1 MSHGV
6 PAPMLE
12 ELAREATLA
21 DVSILVDGNGAE
33 LHGNGAELH
42 GNGAVLKGVE
52 VPQDLGGISPKEVP
66 LHEGKEVILV
76 DDNDSGQEDG
86 GEGKVDENAPRVGL
100 RFKTYD
106 DTLKYYKQ
114 YAEDSGFSAIILKSS
129 YLKSG
134 VCRRLV
140 IGCSRAGRG
149 RANACYLSRESTKIN
164 CPARISLKL
173 RQDRWLHID
182 DAKLEHNHPLNQS
195 STSLINCYK
204 KLTDAKNGGSAS
216 RLKGRRNIPAE
227 KEQGNFT
234 EIGRLKFGEGDDEY
248 IQKFFGNM
256 QNKNPYFFYLV
267 DLDNQGRL
275 RNLFW
280 SDARSRAANDYF
292 GHDVV
297 YFDTSYLTEK
307 YDLPLVFFTG
317 MNNHG
322 QPVLF
327 GTGLL
332 SDLSADSYAWLF
344 RAFLSC
350 MKGLCPKAIITEH
363 YNAIL
368 DAVQEVLPEVRHR
381 LCLYRIMKD
390 VAENLKEHAEFKTI
404 KKALKKV
411 TYGSLK
417 IPEFETDWKKIIE
430 EHGLGENGCL
440 SSLYEH
446 RQLWAPAYLRDK
458 FWAGMSISQSGESIS
473 SYYDG
478 FVYPKTSLKQF
489 FSKYE
494 MILENKY
501 KKEWQADEES
511 SHRSPLTVTKF
522 YMEEQLAKAYTIN
535 MFRKFQDELKAT
547 MYCDGMP
554 IKVDGRLVTFE
565 VKECSYME
573 DGKDTESR
581 TYEVYF
587 CKEEPKVEIE
597 CECGFVQ
604 FTGILC
610 RHALSVL
617 KLQEIFEIPKD
628 YVLDRWRRDYKK
640 LYSNAKKPN
649 EMPLSDI
656 VERSDYLFTQCSQLL
671 NLGFV
676 SESRYLVALKLL
688 REAERSLLDDGL
700 PARDRQPMLL
710 SFEADA
716 PENGQGLFNPQFSEG
731 VKNSQSAHAKRR
743 GRPPKKV
750 TESNDDT
757 VTQPNKEQDF
767 LRSSFVTDSTNM
779 IQGPS
784 SASHLEG
791 PHMGVQ
797 GGIDLMEGIP
807 NLSFGNHFGMDINH
821 QHQVPSHQRMQQN
834 SFIQVQA
841 EPHGFGN
848 QWVYHPMLQDN
859 PVLRTPTRR
868 AG

>member
-1 MSHGV
+1 MSHV
-6 PAPMLE
+6 EPAPVLE
-12 ELAREATLA
+12 ELRREAPIA
-21 DVSILVDGNGAE
+21 DVAPHVDGKGSELPANGT
-33 LHGNGAELH
+33 L
-42 GNGAVLKGVE
+42 LKTVE
-52 VPQDLGGISPKEVP
+52 VPQDLKGTAKDVP
-66 LHEGKEVILV
+66 LHKGKEVILV
-76 DDNDSGQEDG
+76 DDNDSGQEDD
-86 GEGKVDENAPRVGL
+86 GKAKADENMPRVGL

-106 DTLKYYKQ
+106 DALKYYKQ

-140 IGCSRAGRG
+140 LGCSRAGRG

-182 DAKLEHNHPLNQS
+182 DTKLEHNHPLNQS
-195 STSLINCYK
+195 SVSLLNCYK
-204 KLTDAKNGGSAS
+204 KLTDAKNREPAS
-216 RLKGRRNIPAE
+216 QLKGRRNVPVE

-234 EIGRLKFGEGDDEY
+234 EIGRLKFGEGDEEY
-248 IQKFFGNM
+248 IQKFFGSM

-267 DLDNQGRL
+267 DLDKQGRL

-280 SDARSRAANDYF
+280 SDARSRAAHELF
-292 GHDVV
+292 GGDVV

-327 GTGLL
+327 ATGLL
-332 SDLSADSYAWLF
+332 SDLSADSYVWLF
-344 RAFLSC
+344 RAFLAC
-350 MKGLCPKAIITEH
+350 MKHRKLEAIITEH

-368 DAVQEVLPEVRHR
+368 DAVGEVFPQVRHR

-411 TYGSLK
+411 IYGSLK
-417 IPEFETDWKKIIE
+417 TPEFEADWKKIIE
-430 EHGLGENGCL
+430 EHGLGENECL

-446 RQLWAPAYLRDK
+446 RHLWAPVYLKDR
-458 FWAGMSISQSGESIS
+458 FWAGMSISQRGESIS

-489 FSKYE
+489 FRKYE

-501 KKEWQADEES
+501 KKELQADEES
-511 SHRSPLTVTKF
+511 SHRTPLTVTKF
-522 YMEEQLAKAYTIN
+522 CMEEQLAKAYTIN

-554 IKVDGRLVTFE
+554 TKVDGPFVTFE

-587 CKEEPKVEIE
+587 CKEDSIVE

-617 KLQEIFEIPKD
+617 KLQEMFEIPST
-628 YVLDRWRRDYKK
+628 YVLDRWKRDYKK
-640 LYSNAKKPN
+640 LHVKANRHN
-649 EMPLSDI
+649 EMPLGGI
-656 VERSDYLFTQCSQLL
+656 IERSDYLFTRCHQLL
-671 NLGFV
+671 NLGFT

-688 REAERSLLDDGL
+688 REVERSLLDDGL
-700 PARDRQPMLL
+700 PARDRQPPLL

-731 VKNSQSAHAKRR
+731 VKNSQSANAKRR

-750 TESNDDT
+750 TESNADT

-767 LRSSFVTDSTNM
+767 LRSSFVTDDTNM
-779 IQGPS
+779 IQGTP

-797 GGIDLMEGIP
+797 GGIDLMEEIP

-821 QHQVPSHQRMQQN
+821 QHQVPSHQRMQPN
-834 SFIQVQA
+834 NFMQA
-841 EPHGFGN
+841 DPHGFGN
-848 QWVYHPMLQDN
+848 QWVYQHPMLQDN

>member
-1 MSHGV
+1 MSPVEPV
-6 PAPMLE
+6 PVLE
-12 ELAREATLA
+12 ELSREAPIG
-21 DVSILVDGNGAE
+21 DVSAHVNGKGSE
-33 LHGNGAELH
+33 LPDSG
-42 GNGAVLKGVE
+42 VLLKSVE
-52 VPQDLGGISPKEVP
+52 MLQDLGGSSAMEVS

-76 DDNDSGQEDG
+76 DDNDSGQEDDG
-86 GEGKVDENAPRVGL
+86 KAKVDENAPRVGL

-140 IGCSRAGRG
+140 LGCSRAGRG

-195 STSLINCYK
+195 SASLVNCYK
-204 KLTDAKNGGSAS
+204 KLTDAKNSEPAS
-216 RLKGRRNIPAE
+216 RLKGRRNVPVE

-234 EIGRLKFGEGDDEY
+234 EIGRLKFSEGDDEY
-248 IQKFFGNM
+248 IQRFFGNT

-267 DLDNQGRL
+267 DLDKQGRL

-280 SDARSRAANDYF
+280 SDARSQAVYDYF
-292 GHDVV
+292 GRDVIC
-297 YFDTSYLTEK
+297 FDTSYLTEK

-322 QPVLF
+322 QSILF

-344 RAFLSC
+344 RAFLAC
-350 MKGLCPKAIITEH
+350 MKGLFPQAIITEH

-368 DAVQEVLPEVRHR
+368 DAVGEVLPEVRHR

-390 VAENLKEHAEFKTI
+390 VAENLKEHADFKTI

-417 IPEFETDWKKIIE
+417 PPEFEADWMKIIE
-430 EHGLGENGCL
+430 EHGLGENECL
-440 SSLYEH
+440 SSLYDH
-446 RQLWAPAYLRDK
+446 RQLWAPAYLRDQ
-458 FWAGMSISQSGESIS
+458 FWAGMSISQRGESVS

-501 KKEWQADEES
+501 KKELQADEES
-511 SHRSPLTVTKF
+511 SHRTPLTVTKF
-522 YMEEQLAKAYTIN
+522 YMEEQLAKVYTVN

-554 IKVDGRLVTFE
+554 TKVDGPLVTFE
-565 VKECSYME
+565 VKECSYM
-573 DGKDTESR
+573 DNGKDTESR
-581 TYEVYF
+581 TYEVYIGR
-587 CKEEPKVEIE
+587 EDSIE
-597 CECGFVQ
+597 CECGFFQ

-617 KLQEIFEIPKD
+617 KLQEMFEIPKD
-628 YVLDRWRRDYKK
+628 YVLDRWKRDYKK
-640 LYSNAKKPN
+640 LYTKAKRSS
-649 EMPLSDI
+649 EMPLGGI
-656 VERSDYLFTQCSQLL
+656 VERSDYLFTRCSELL

-688 REAERSLLDDGL
+688 REAEKSLLDDGL
-700 PARDRQPMLL
+700 SDRDRQPTLL

-731 VKNSQSAHAKRR
+731 VKNSQSVNAKRR
-743 GRPPKKV
+743 CRPPKKV
-750 TESNDDT
+750 TESNADT

-767 LRSSFVTDSTNM
+767 LRSSFVTDDTNM
-779 IQGPS
+779 IQGAPA
-784 SASHLEG
+784 ASHLEG
-791 PHMGVQ
+791 PQMGVQ

-807 NLSFGNHFGMDINH
+807 NISFGNHFGMDINN
-821 QHQVPSHQRMQQN
+821 QHQVHSHSRMQPN
-834 SFIQVQA
+834 NFMQVQA
-841 EPHGFGN
+841 DPHGFGN
-848 QWVYHPMLQDN
+848 QWVYQHPMLQDN

>member
-1 MSHGV
+1 M
-6 PAPMLE
+6 
-12 ELAREATLA
+12 
-21 DVSILVDGNGAE
+21 
-33 LHGNGAELH
+33 
-42 GNGAVLKGVE
+42 
-52 VPQDLGGISPKEVP
+52 DLGGNSAKKPP

-76 DDNDSGQEDG
+76 DDNDSGQEEG
-86 GEGKVDENAPRVGL
+86 GKAKEDENLPRFGL

-106 DTLKYYKQ
+106 DALKYYKQ
-114 YAEDSGFSAIILKSS
+114 YAVDSGFSAIILKSS

-140 IGCSRAGRG
+140 LGCSRAGRG

-195 STSLINCYK
+195 SESLVNCYK
-204 KLTDAKNGGSAS
+204 KLTDAKNGEVAS
-216 RLKGRRNIPAE
+216 RLKGRRNVPIVE
-227 KEQGNFT
+227 KEQGNYT

-248 IQKFFGNM
+248 IQKFFGSM

-267 DLDNQGRL
+267 DLDKQGRL

-280 SDARSRAANDYF
+280 SDARSRAAHEYF

-322 QPVLF
+322 QSVLF

-344 RAFLSC
+344 RAFLAC
-350 MKGLCPKAIITEH
+350 MKGCRPEAIITEH

-368 DAVQEVLPEVRHR
+368 DAVGEVFPTVRHR
-381 LCLYRIMKD
+381 LCLHRIMKD

-417 IPEFETDWKKIIE
+417 APEFEADWKNIIE
-430 EHGLGENGCL
+430 EHGLGENECL

-446 RQLWAPAYLRDK
+446 RQLWAPAYLKDK
-458 FWAGMSISQSGESIS
+458 FWAGMSISQRRESIS

-501 KKEWQADEES
+501 KKELQADEES
-511 SHRSPLTVTKF
+511 SHRTPLTVTKL
-522 YMEEQLAKAYTIN
+522 YMEEQLAKAYTVN

-554 IKVDGRLVTFE
+554 TKVDGPFVTFE
-565 VKECSYME
+565 VKECSYLE

-581 TYEVYF
+581 IYEVYF
-587 CKEEPKVEIE
+587 RKEGDFIVE

-617 KLQEIFEIPKD
+617 KLQEMFEIPVK
-628 YVLDRWRRDYKK
+628 YVIERWRRDYKK
-640 LYSNAKKPN
+640 LHAEAKKHDEIPQPGII
-649 EMPLSDI
+649 EHC
-656 VERSDYLFTQCSQLL
+656 DYLFTQCRQLL
-671 NLGFV
+671 NVGFV

-700 PARDRQPMLL
+700 PARDRQPTFL

-716 PENGQGLFNPQFSEG
+716 PENDQGHFNPQFSEG
-731 VKNSQSAHAKRR
+731 VKNSQSDNAKRR
-743 GRPPKKV
+743 GRPAKKL
-750 TESNDDT
+750 TESNTDAAIR
-757 VTQPNKEQDF
+757 KEQDF
-767 LRSSFVTDSTNM
+767 LRSSFITDDTNM
-779 IQGPS
+779 IEGTP
-784 SASHLEG
+784 SASHFNG

-797 GGIDLMEGIP
+797 GCIDLMEGISP
-807 NLSFGNHFGMDINH
+807 NLSSGNHFGVDMNH
-821 QHQVPSHQRMQQN
+821 QHQLSGHPRMQPN
-834 SFIQVQA
+834 NYMQVQA
-841 EPHGFGN
+841 DPHGFGN
-848 QWVYHPMLQDN
+848 QWVYQHPMLQDN
-859 PVLRTPTRR
+859 PVLRTPARR

>member
-1 MSHGV
+1 
-6 PAPMLE
+6 
-12 ELAREATLA
+12 
-21 DVSILVDGNGAE
+21 
-33 LHGNGAELH
+33 
-42 GNGAVLKGVE
+42 
-52 VPQDLGGISPKEVP
+52 LGGISAKEVP
-66 LHEGKEVILV
+66 QHEGKEVILV

-86 GEGKVDENAPRVGL
+86 GKAKVDENAPRFGL

-106 DTLKYYKQ
+106 DALKYYKQ
-114 YAEDSGFSAIILKSS
+114 YAEDSGFAAIILKSS

-140 IGCSRAGRG
+140 LGCSRAGRG

-195 STSLINCYK
+195 SVALTNCYK
-204 KLTDAKNGGSAS
+204 KLTDAKNGEPAS
-216 RLKGRRNIPAE
+216 RLKGRRNVPAE

-344 RAFLSC
+344 RAFLAC
-350 MKGLCPKAIITEH
+350 MKSRCPKAIITEH

-368 DAVQEVLPEVRHR
+368 DAVREVLPEVRHR

-404 KKALKKV
+404 KKALNKV

-417 IPEFETDWKKIIE
+417 IPEFEADWKKIIE
-430 EHGLGENGCL
+430 EHGLRENECL

-446 RQLWAPAYLRDK
+446 RELWAPAYLRDK
-458 FWAGMSISQSGESIS
+458 FWAGMSISQRGESIS

-511 SHRSPLTVTKF
+511 SHRTPLTVTKF

-565 VKECSYME
+565 VKECSYLE

-587 CKEEPKVEIE
+587 CKEGKVEIE

-604 FTGILC
+604 FTGVLC

-617 KLQEIFEIPKD
+617 KLQEIFEIPSD

-640 LYSNAKKPN
+640 LYSKANKPS
-649 EMPLSDI
+649 EMPLSGI
-656 VERSDYLFTQCSQLL
+656 VERSDYLFSQCSQLL

-688 REAERSLLDDGL
+688 RDAERSLLDDGL
-700 PARDRQPMLL
+700 PARDRQSTLL

-716 PENGQGLFNPQFSEG
+716 PENGQGLFGPQFSES
-731 VKNSQSAHAKRR
+731 VKNSQSAQAKRR

-750 TESNDDT
+750 TESNGET
-757 VTQPNKEQDF
+757 VTQPNKEQVSLSYLF
-767 LRSSFVTDSTNM
+767 LLK
-779 IQGPS
+779 
-784 SASHLEG
+784 A
-791 PHMGVQ
+791 
-797 GGIDLMEGIP
+797 
-807 NLSFGNHFGMDINH
+807 
-821 QHQVPSHQRMQQN
+821 
-834 SFIQVQA
+834 
-841 EPHGFGN
+841 
-848 QWVYHPMLQDN
+848 
-859 PVLRTPTRR
+859 
-868 AG
+868 